1 MSVDY
6 EYVVIG
12 SGPSGTMAAQTLIDA
27 GRHVAMVDVG
37 ILGRDY
43 EATLPQGSYEE
54 LRRTDP
60 NQYRY
65 LLGDQFESVDWDDIK
80 VGAQLTPARKHLAR
94 EVERLIPMIS
104 QTFFP
109 MESMAYGG
117 LGSGW
122 GLGAYVYS
130 DQELARAGLS
140 SAAMRSAYQVVCD
153 RVGISAGQ
161 DDVSRYVIGHLANT
175 LPPLQMDNSTQQL
188 YKTYQAKRRSLNKRG
203 IYFGNPAMALLSTPF
218 NNRKATRYDDMDFYT
233 DRDRAG
239 YRPWITLNVLRE
251 HPNFTYLGGLL
262 ALRFYEDETSTFV
275 EVLNVHTNQ
284 SRTIKCRVLILAAG
298 VLGSARIV
306 LRSFKKDV
314 RQLSLLCNPY
324 SYLPCLHLRML
335 GTPLSA
341 QKTSMAQAFM
351 IYDEKNAGN
360 DIVSMAIYTYRSLM
374 LYKIIKEAPLDFSDG
389 LGIFS
394 ILQSALM
401 IVGIHHPD
409 APSPKKYLRLMEKAD
424 SPTGD
429 ALFAHYELDGTEA
442 KQVAQK
448 ERTVRSIF
456 AGLGCYPLRSVR
468 PGFGGSIHYAGSLP
482 FHSSELAGT
491 TSSNGRL
498 HKTRSVFV
506 ADGSGFNYLPAKGVT
521 LTLMANAHV
530 TALNALAHE

>member
-12 SGPSGTMAAQTLIDA
+12 SGPSGTMAAQTLVEAGKQVAMIDA
-27 GRHVAMVDVG
+27 GFTG
-37 ILGRDY
+37 KDY
-43 EATLPQGSYEE
+43 ESIIPEGGYEE

-60 NQYRY
+60 DQYRY
-65 LLGDQFESVDWDDIK
+65 LLGEQFESVDWDDIK
-80 VGAQLTPARKHLAR
+80 VGAQLTPARKHLIR
-94 EVERLIPMIS
+94 EVERWIPMIS

-130 DQELARAGLS
+130 DQELERAGLS
-140 SAAMRSAYQVVCD
+140 VRAMHSAYQTVSD

-161 DDVSRYVIGHLANT
+161 DDVSPYVLGHLKNT
-175 LPPLQMDNSTQQL
+175 MPPLQMDNSTQQL
-188 YKTYQAKRRSLNKRG
+188 YKTYQRKRQSLNKRG
-203 IYFGNPAMALLSTPF
+203 VYFGNPAMTLLSAPF
-218 NNRKATRYDDMDFYT
+218 KDRKATRYDDMDFYT

-239 YRPWITLNVLRE
+239 YRPWITLNTLRKR
-251 HPNFTYLGGLL
+251 PNFTYLGQML
-262 ALRFYEDETSTFV
+262 ALRFFEDETAASV
-275 EVLNVHTNQ
+275 EVLHTHTGEHQ
-284 SRTIKCRVLILAAG
+284 VIKCRVLILAAG

-306 LRSFKKDV
+306 LRSFKNDV
-314 RQLSLLCNPY
+314 RQLPLLCNPY

-351 IYDEKNAGN
+351 VYDENNAGN

-374 LYKIIKEAPLDFSDG
+374 LHKLIKEAPLDFSDG
-389 LGIFS
+389 LGIFNT
-394 ILQSALM
+394 LQSALM

-409 APSPKKYLRLMEKAD
+409 ASSPKKYLHLMDKAD

-429 ALFAHYELDGTEA
+429 ALFAHYELSETEA
-442 KQVAQK
+442 KKAVQK

-456 AGLGCYPLRSVR
+456 AGLGCYPIRSVR

-482 FHSSELAGT
+482 FHSNELAGT
-491 TSSNGRL
+491 TASNGRL

-530 TALNALAHE
+530 TALNALAHG